1 MLQWYQK
8 VNVAL
13 CRIGM
18 GSCSFIYI
26 DGKNINKLLCVKSLW
41 LVFEIEITDVLI
53 AAPAIYLEYTKNCIQ
68 EKIQVSA
75 QNCYKE
81 NKGGFTG
88 ETSPLMVKDL
98 GLKWTFIG
106 NAVRRNVFGE
116 TNEVREGTILW
127 CFFLS
132 RWMQLTP
139 VERRG
144 NS

>member
-1 MLQWYQK
+1 MQWYQK

-13 CRIGM
+13 CRIEM

-26 DGKNINKLLCVKSLW
+26 DGKNINKLLCVKSLCFMF
-41 LVFEIEITDVLI
+41 LIFTDVLI

-116 TNEVREGTILW
+116 TNEVREGSTTLM
-127 CFFLS
+127 FLS
-132 RWMQLTP
+132 FKLNAINTIRAA
-139 VERRG
+139 R
-144 NS
+144 